1 MFKWL
6 QKFLLQM
13 IEDELS
19 FLEEKLQITTLAKLV
34 INLLL
39 EVRLL

>member
-1 MFKWL
+1 MFKRL

-19 FLEEKLQITTLAKLV
+19 FLEEKLQISTLAKSV
-34 INLLL
+34 TT
-39 EVRLL
+39 VTAVA